1 MSEKLDELIKLPMLQ
16 EEIKHLKEYIIR
28 LERDN
33 ADLMDRLSYRR
44 PSTAAETEIRRF
56 CRLCAKRL
64 LVLSPAA
71 RPPRVSGSAG
81 QCRIKTG

>member
-1 MSEKLDELIKLPMLQ
+1 MSEKLDEFIKLPMLQ

-33 ADLMDRLSYRR
+33 ADLMDRLSHRR
-44 PSTAAETEIRRF
+44 PSTAAGTEIRRF

-64 LVLSPAA
+64 LVLSPTA
-71 RPPRVSGSAG
+71 RPD
-81 QCRIKTG
+81 CRHAEDRARLYD